1 MGNKFI
7 RLCVIC
13 REYPTSQPR
22 AAACKSPKCKRML
35 EDERRRMDIEKQTV
49 GIESSRRFQKS
60 RYAKENPLH
69 NQTIARNRVTELMEI
84 GFSESEAIGKAAR
97 QFRMKPAE
105 VMWSCRSMKT

>member
-13 REYPTSQPR
+13 GEYPTSQPR

-35 EDERRRMDIEKQTV
+35 EDERRRMDIEKQAFGT
-49 GIESSRRFQKS
+49 ESLRRFQKS

-69 NQTIARNRVTELMEI
+69 NQTIARNRANELMEI
-84 GFSESEAIGKAAR
+84 GFSESEAIGKVAR

-105 VMWSCRSMKT
+105 VLYACRSTKT